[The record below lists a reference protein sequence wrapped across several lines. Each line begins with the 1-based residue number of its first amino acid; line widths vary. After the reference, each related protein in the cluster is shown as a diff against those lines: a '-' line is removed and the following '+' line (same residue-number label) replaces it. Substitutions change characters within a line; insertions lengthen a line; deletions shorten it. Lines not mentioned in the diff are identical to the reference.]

1 MVPPGAP
8 LTYFN
13 DGGGCPT
20 EVHILY
26 PKKSQLQ
33 YCLPKKIPTFFSIPK
48 KIPQCFCI
56 SKFYYLSSGKL
67 KHASFIF
74 GFGQK
79 QNYKLRSCYFWFEL
93 MKNTITKKIPVLFSR
108 PQKIPASFKDPKK
121 SLLAKMSD
129 PKKSFG
135 PPRHWNMWVGPL
147 RDGLNYLKV
156 ISSLRFISS
165 LNLFTNNKALKCYN
179 LPVPLALLW
188 SWANSILLSTPAWT
202 LERDKCMA
210 LANCSSSSSLIP
222 CPNKQTSSTSS

>member
-13 DGGGCPT
+13 DGGGGPT

-33 YCLPKKIPTFFSIPK
+33 DLSTQKIPTFFSIPK

-56 SKFYYLSSGKL
+56 GKFYYLSSGKL
-67 KHASFIF
+67 KHANFNF

-79 QNYKLRSCYFWFEL
+79 QNYKLHLCYFWFEL
-93 MKNTITKKIPVLFSR
+93 MKNTIPKKIPLSFSR
-108 PQKIPASFKDPKK
+108 PKKIPASFIDPKK

-135 PPRHWNMWVGPL
+135 PPPPVIKICEWDPWGGTTS
-147 RDGLNYLKV
+147 GLEWTWCQTQKF
-156 ISSLRFISS
+156 S
-165 LNLFTNNKALKCYN
+165 
-179 LPVPLALLW
+179 
-188 SWANSILLSTPAWT
+188 NSINAVYIISNTGTLNVHELFWMLQCNRINNLLF
-202 LERDKCMA
+202 
-210 LANCSSSSSLIP
+210 
-222 CPNKQTSSTSS
+222 